1 MHRSPIIVFDQKL
14 FISLLSSA
22 QLSLLL
28 SSMMRALF
36 AGLPSMVALD
46 LLKTC
51 SGTHLAKGQLQSRSR
66 KLDHIIFNVTVLVK
80 SMALKIML
88 LNAIM
93 NADERL

>member
-1 MHRSPIIVFDQKL
+1 MHRSPIIVFDQNL
-14 FISLLSSA
+14 FISSLSSA

-51 SGTHLAKGQLQSRSR
+51 SGIHLAKGQL
-66 KLDHIIFNVTVLVK
+66 
-80 SMALKIML
+80 
-88 LNAIM
+88 
-93 NADERL
+93 